1 MRRAIGATPL
11 NVILRVHRI
20 YSRDSDS
27 MSSTLYRIA
36 PIDPRSHLF
45 EVSCTVD
52 RPNPSGQAFRLP
64 AWIPGSYLIR
74 EFSRHFV
81 SVWASAN
88 GRTIAVNKS
97 AKDVWEVASCAGP
110 VTLTAEVYAYDAS
123 VRAAYLDSTRGYFNG
138 PSIFV
143 WPVGHEHEP
152 CEVDIVAPDGGACSG
167 WRVATTLRS
176 AGAAPY
182 GFGRYC
188 ASDYDELIDHP
199 VEMGTFLL
207 GHFEAGGV
215 PHDFAITGG
224 RRFDVQ
230 RLERDLARVCQTHID
245 LF

>member
-1 MRRAIGATPL
+1 MADNRWLVRSLLTIGLILLGLPAVATAQE
-11 NVILRVHRI
+11 
-20 YSRDSDS
+20 
-27 MSSTLYRIA
+27 A
-36 PIDPRSHLF
+36 P
-45 EVSCTVD
+45 TV
-52 RPNPSGQAFRLP
+52 SGQVKTSVGGAPL
-64 AWIPGSYLIR
+64 AGVI
-74 EFSRHFV
+74 V
-81 SVWASAN
+81 SVPSLRLTVQTDN
-88 GRTIAVNKS
+88 DGRYRLVVPAGTT
-97 AKDVWEVASCAGP
+97 GP

-207 GHFEAGGV
+207 GHFEAGDV

-224 RRFDVQ
+224 RRFDSTTTSLSPSPITSFVPETI
-230 RLERDLARVCQTHID
+230 RLAFPIALQTSPPALRRFRLARRESRR
-245 LF
+245 